1 MVYDI
6 DSIKRRNPIE
16 AVVSGH
22 GVALR
27 PSGAHLVGRCPFH
40 QDEHPSLVV
49 YPETAS
55 FFCFGCQVGG
65 DVIDFVRRADGL
77 SFREALEHL
86 SDGGP
91 PPPRPNPGPAE
102 RLSLDDRMI
111 LTAACGVYHE
121 TLLRTPKALQ
131 YLEERAIAMPVVRRC
146 RLGYSAGHA
155 LRPYLRRRRLSLRR
169 ASQMGL
175 LWPQG
180 GETMAGRIVVPE
192 LRGAQCIWMLGR
204 VLRDDREPKYR
215 GLSLPKPIL
224 GWERVHGRP
233 RIFVT
238 EGAFDYLTGV
248 SWGLAICALLGTQ
261 VRAERLAFLERARR
275 VLIVFD
281 NDGPG
286 REAASV
292 LAGRVGS
299 RARVVELP
307 EGVKDLNDLAR
318 QPGGRGTFFR
328 LVKEADRG
336 GGEALEGD
344 EDAVETSP

>member
-6 DSIKRRNPIE
+6 DAIKRRNPIE
-16 AVVSGH
+16 AVVTGH
-22 GVALR
+22 GVDLR

-49 YPETAS
+49 YPETSS
-55 FFCFGCQVGG
+55 FFCFGCQIGG

-77 SFREALEHL
+77 SFREALERL

-91 PPPRPNPGPAE
+91 PPQPNPGPAE

-131 YLEERAIAMPVVRRC
+131 YLEERGIAMPVVRRC
-146 RLGYSAGHA
+146 RLGYSDGHA
-155 LRPYLRRRRLSLRR
+155 LRPYVRRRRLSLRR

-175 LWPQG
+175 LWSQG

-204 VLRDDREPKYR
+204 TLRDDREPKYR

-261 VRAERLAFLERARR
+261 VRAERLAFLEGARR
-275 VLIVFD
+275 VLLVFD

-292 LAGRVGS
+292 LAGRIDS
-299 RARVVELP
+299 RARVIELP

-318 QPGGRGTFFR
+318 QAGGRGRFFR

-336 GGEALEGD
+336 GGEAARED
-344 EDAVETSP
+344 EDATETSP